1 MADTKRWSFTKL
13 SLADRCLRSFH
24 ERYEKNLDE
33 KLPDTF
39 SELRDIGRAVH
50 ACFEAYKEHLHSSGL
65 EQDPQMVS
73 LIVEDVMSNSREVA
87 TTRIYDEVFWV
98 FRAVAQRYRHNP
110 ATYLGAEFL
119 LERALPETDVIIQG
133 YPDHIEQMTDAGG
146 PIVVSTDLK
155 TGYGTSITE
164 QYRFQGEIMSW
175 MMLEWFEGSRVGWRV
190 DYPRTEFVS
199 EIEEFEPIASP
210 RLEGRMRAI
219 IARAERARE
228 EKKWPATPGS
238 VCEYCP
244 IAATCAAR
252 NVLVKNDVLITNEDE
267 ATGAATDLVI
277 LDAAYAQRTEQ
288 LKEWVRDHG
297 SLTIGDVRVGYE
309 TSKSENLKI
318 ADVGMLVMRLGIEEA
333 IARKYVASD
342 DDPILSTEDG
352 VKMVTWLGTQAAIK
366 DALLSINGNK
376 TKTKAVQ
383 SDPRLAGLWISPD
396 PVSRFGIHKP
406 KAKAK
411 A

>member
-1 MADTKRWSFTKL
+1 MAERYSFSKL

-24 ERYEKNLDE
+24 ERYEKKLDE

-50 ACFEAYKEHLHSSGL
+50 ACFEAYKEHLQASGM
-65 EQDPQMVS
+65 EQDLQMVS
-73 LIVEDVMSNSREVA
+73 LIVEDVMSNSREVS

-110 ATYLGAEFL
+110 TTYLGSEFL
-119 LERALPETDVIIQG
+119 LQRELPESDIIIEG
-133 YPDHIEQMTDAGG
+133 YPDHIEQMQDEKG

-155 TGYGTSITE
+155 TGYGTSVTDLYE
-164 QYRFQGEIMSW
+164 FQGEITSW
-175 MMLEWFEGSRVGWRV
+175 MMLEFFDGARVGWRV

-199 EIEEFEPIASP
+199 PIEEFEPIAAP

-219 IARAERARE
+219 IARVVRARE

-244 IAATCAAR
+244 IAAKCAAR
-252 NVLVKNDVLITNEDE
+252 NVLVKNDVLITNEEE
-267 ATGAATDLVI
+267 AIGAATDLVI
-277 LDAAYAQRTEQ
+277 LDAAYSQRTEQ
-288 LKEWVRDHG
+288 LKEWVREHG
-297 SLTIGDVRVGYE
+297 SLSIGDVKVGYE
-309 TSKSENLKI
+309 TSKSENMKI
-318 ADVGMLVMRLGIEEA
+318 ADIGMLVMRLGLEEA
-333 IARKYVASD
+333 IAQKYVASED
-342 DDPILSTEDG
+342 EALLSTQDG
-352 VKMVTWLGTQAAIK
+352 VKLVTWLGTQAAIK

-383 SDPRLAGLWISPD
+383 NDPRLEGLWVPPD
-396 PVSRFGIHKP
+396 PTTRFGIHKAK
-406 KAKAK
+406 KAAK
-411 A
+411 S